1 MGLISIKTTSL
12 WKQLRNTWSFL
23 RFRKKP
29 AVDQEDLDKRLIYD
43 LSSRKIPSPRQIKH
57 LNKFL
62 NPREFLI
69 VKICLLVVII
79 NAAYLV
85 FVLISK
91 HIQYSPLPGGVYSE
105 GVVAYPKNINPLY
118 AVNRDVDS
126 DISRL
131 VYSSLFQYDNLGR
144 LVNDLAGSVS
154 ISANNLDYSVKI
166 KKNVKWHNGS
176 KLTIEDVLFTFD
188 LIKNPDFRSPLRLAL
203 TKVEAIKVD
212 DSTIKFSL
220 SEPYAPFLE
229 LLTFGIMPKSLW
241 ENTSPGAAVLSD
253 LNLKPVGSGP
263 FKFKSLVKNTSGDL
277 KEYYLEASKDYYGR
291 VPYIS
296 GINFKFFTDYPEAIK
311 ALNDNKIMGLNY
323 LPFDFRKDL
332 LAKDSLFFHELIQP
346 RIVSLFFNNT
356 KNKALA
362 DKEIRVALAKAINKD
377 QIINDVFN
385 NTYQVADGPI
395 LKQNFAYNDAL
406 TVYGYSALEAAAI
419 ISKKPLAAILT
430 VVDTGSNMLVAEE
443 IKDFWEKIGVKISLQ
458 VISAEEAANIIKDR
472 NFEILLYGEFV
483 GGDPDV
489 YAFWHSSQIGSRG
502 LNLANYNNPAVDKLL
517 SEARALTD
525 LDSRISRYKKFQ
537 EIITNDL
544 PVIFLYSPAY
554 PYIQSSKLQ
563 GFSGTM
569 IVNPADRFSGVSD
582 WYLKTKK
589 KIIW

>member
-1 MGLISIKTTSL
+1 MGLISTKTTSL

-23 RFRKKP
+23 SFRKKP
-29 AVDQEDLDKRLIYD
+29 TLDQGDLDKRLIYN
-43 LSSRKIPSPRQIKH
+43 LSSRKIPSAHQMRH

-79 NAAYLV
+79 NAVYLTFV
-85 FVLISK
+85 FIGK
-91 HIQYSPLPGGVYSE
+91 HIQYLPLSGGIYSE
-105 GVVAYPKNINPLY
+105 GVVASPKNINPLY

-131 VYSSLFQYDNLGR
+131 VYSSLFQYDNLGH
-144 LVNDLAGSVS
+144 LINDLADSVS
-154 ISANNLDYSVKI
+154 ISANNLDYSVRI
-166 KKNVKWHNGS
+166 KRNAKWHNGS

-203 TKVEAIKVD
+203 AKVEATKLD

-277 KEYYLEASKDYYGR
+277 KEYYLETSHDYYGQ

-296 GINFKFFTDYPEAIK
+296 GINFKFFADYPEAIK

-362 DKEIRVALAKAINKD
+362 DKEIRIALAKAINKD
-377 QIINDVFN
+377 QIINDIFN
-385 NTYQVADGPI
+385 NTYQVADGPL
-395 LKQNFAYNDAL
+395 LKQSFAYNDAL

-419 ISKKPLAAILT
+419 ISKKPLAVVLT
-430 VVDTGSNMLVAEE
+430 VVDAGSNMLVAEE

-489 YAFWHSSQIGSRG
+489 YAFWHSSQIGARG

-554 PYIQSSKLQ
+554 PYVQSAKLR